1 MLFENIKG
9 IIQADLFANL
19 TMVLFL
25 ELIERVIY
33 SDLRKAMLQTLFE
46 LFLCELF
53 VFQIVKFQY
62 IIKSAAWQ

>member
-9 IIQADLFANL
+9 IIQADLFANQ

-25 ELIERVIY
+25 ELVEKVIY
-33 SDLRKAMLQTLFE
+33 SDLRKAMLQTLFK

-53 VFQIVKFQY
+53 VF
-62 IIKSAAWQ
+62 

>member
-9 IIQADLFANL
+9 IIQADLFANQ

-25 ELIERVIY
+25 ELVERVIY

>member
-9 IIQADLFANL
+9 ISQPDLFANQA
-19 TMVLFL
+19 TVLFL
-25 ELIERVIY
+25 ELVGIVIY
-33 SDLRKAMLQTLFE
+33 SDLRRPMLQTLFKR
-46 LFLCELF
+46 FLCEGF

>member
-1 MLFENIKG
+1 
-9 IIQADLFANL
+9 
-19 TMVLFL
+19 MVLFL
-25 ELIERVIY
+25 ELVERVIY

>member
-1 MLFENIKG
+1 MLFENTKG
-9 IIQADLFANL
+9 IIQADLFANQ

-25 ELIERVIY
+25 ELVERVIY
-33 SDLRKAMLQTLFE
+33 SDLRKAMLQTLFK